1 MSKPVDSLRV
11 NWFTQRVSDR
21 LTFTLHELLAE
32 LDAFADAALRTG
44 YGVTFNH
51 FQFLAVLYD
60 AEPADMTTLA
70 HCLGV
75 TKAAVSKRVPALV
88 DDGWITAQ
96 SPPGAGRSVLLSLT
110 PRGTE
115 LVRDAGAVLEREF
128 AAMLTHP
135 ALGDDPIDVPRL
147 NAQLVGLTAFIKNQP
162 SPHGHPAHSEETVA

>member
-1 MSKPVDSLRV
+1 M
-11 NWFTQRVSDR
+11 SDR

-32 LDAFADAALRTG
+32 LDAFADAALRSG

-88 DDGWITAQ
+88 EDGWITAQ
-96 SPPGAGRSVLLSLT
+96 SRPGAGRSILLSLT
-110 PRGTE
+110 PKSTE

-135 ALGDDPIDVPRL
+135 ALGDDPIDAPRL
-147 NAQLVGLTAFIKNQP
+147 NAQLAALTAFIQKQP
-162 SPHGHPAHSEETVA
+162 SPRGLAADPEEMPA

>member
-1 MSKPVDSLRV
+1 
-11 NWFTQRVSDR
+11 VSDR

-32 LDAFADAALRTG
+32 LDAFADAALRSG
-44 YGVTFNH
+44 YGVSFNH

-88 DDGWITAQ
+88 EDGWITAQ
-96 SPPGAGRSVLLSLT
+96 SRPGAGRSILLSLT
-110 PRGTE
+110 PKSTE

-135 ALGDDPIDVPRL
+135 ALGDDPIDAPRL
-147 NAQLVGLTAFIKNQP
+147 NAQLAALTAFIQKQP
-162 SPHGHPAHSEETVA
+162 SPRGLAAEPEEIPA

>member
-1 MSKPVDSLRV
+1 M
-11 NWFTQRVSDR
+11 SDR

-32 LDAFADAALRTG
+32 LDAFADAALRSG

-88 DDGWITAQ
+88 EDGWITAQ
-96 SPPGAGRSVLLSLT
+96 SRPGAGRSILLSLT
-110 PRGTE
+110 PKSTE

-135 ALGDDPIDVPRL
+135 ALGDDPIDAPRL
-147 NAQLVGLTAFIKNQP
+147 NAQLAALTAFIQKQP
-162 SPHGHPAHSEETVA
+162 SPRGLAADPEEIPA

>member
-1 MSKPVDSLRV
+1 
-11 NWFTQRVSDR
+11 VSDR

-32 LDAFADAALRTG
+32 LDAFADAALRSG

-88 DDGWITAQ
+88 EDGWITAQ
-96 SPPGAGRSVLLSLT
+96 SRPGAGRSILLSLT
-110 PRGTE
+110 PKSTE
-115 LVRDAGAVLEREF
+115 LVRDAGAVLDREF

-135 ALGDDPIDVPRL
+135 ALGDDPIDAPRL
-147 NAQLVGLTAFIKNQP
+147 NAQLAALTAFIQKQP
-162 SPHGHPAHSEETVA
+162 SPRGLAAEPEEIPA

>member
-1 MSKPVDSLRV
+1 
-11 NWFTQRVSDR
+11 VSDR

-32 LDAFADAALRTG
+32 LDAFADAALRSG

-88 DDGWITAQ
+88 EDGWITAQ
-96 SPPGAGRSVLLSLT
+96 SPRGAGRSILLSLT
-110 PRGTE
+110 TKSTE
-115 LVRDAGAVLEREF
+115 LVRDAGGVLERHF
-128 AAMLTHP
+128 AAMLADP
-135 ALGDDPIDVPRL
+135 ALGDDPIDAPRL
-147 NAQLVGLTAFIKNQP
+147 NAQLVALTAFIRKQP
-162 SPHGHPAHSEETVA
+162 TPGGHPATPEETRA

>member
-1 MSKPVDSLRV
+1 M
-11 NWFTQRVSDR
+11 SDR

-32 LDAFADAALRTG
+32 LDAFADAALRSG

-88 DDGWITAQ
+88 EDGWITAQ
-96 SPPGAGRSVLLSLT
+96 SRPGAGRSILLSLT
-110 PRGTE
+110 PKSTE

-135 ALGDDPIDVPRL
+135 ALGDDPIDAPRL
-147 NAQLVGLTAFIKNQP
+147 NAQLAALTAFIQKQP
-162 SPHGHPAHSEETVA
+162 SPRGLAAEPEEIPA

>member
-1 MSKPVDSLRV
+1 
-11 NWFTQRVSDR
+11 VSDR

-32 LDAFADAALRTG
+32 LDAFADAALRAG

-88 DDGWITAQ
+88 EDGWISAQ

-128 AAMLTHP
+128 AAMLGHP
-135 ALGDDPIDVPRL
+135 ALGDDPIDAPRL
-147 NAQLVGLTAFIKNQP
+147 NAQLVALTALIKTHP
-162 SPHGHPAHSEETVA
+162 SPYGRSVHAEETLA

>member
-1 MSKPVDSLRV
+1 M
-11 NWFTQRVSDR
+11 SDR

-32 LDAFADAALRTG
+32 LDAFADAALRSG

-88 DDGWITAQ
+88 EDGWITAQ
-96 SPPGAGRSVLLSLT
+96 SRPGAGRSILLSLT
-110 PRGTE
+110 PKSTE
-115 LVRDAGAVLEREF
+115 LVRDAGAVLDREF

-135 ALGDDPIDVPRL
+135 ALGDDPIDAPRL
-147 NAQLVGLTAFIKNQP
+147 NAQLAALTAFIQKQP
-162 SPHGHPAHSEETVA
+162 SPRGLAAEPEEIPA